1 MNCNF
6 LQKTM
11 KKTTQM
17 KKSLLQAL
25 QLKLKLIYLL
35 DWRRNLESQQ
45 AMKLIGHQHQ
55 TMKVKSYLIK
65 KYGKQSLFYQVEK
78 KLNSLVISSLLTTK
92 FLRSEPI
99 ALCFPSSLEEWRKK
113 KKHTEERK
121 GRKPIRYSGK
131 TDSTCDV
138 DIPDISEKAKD
149 SSWDSLNHQI
159 KEDSDVFGKYP
170 KVCNSSRLLNLN
182 DHLALPGHQASFPLC
197 EVS

>member
-55 TMKVKSYLIK
+55 TMKVKYLIK
-65 KYGKQSLFYQVEK
+65 KYGKQSLFFQVEK
-78 KLNSLVISSLLTTK
+78 KLNSLVISSLLSTK

-113 KKHTEERK
+113 KHTED
-121 GRKPIRYSGK
+121 GRGENHKIQWENRLNMWCGYSR
-131 TDSTCDV
+131 
-138 DIPDISEKAKD
+138 
-149 SSWDSLNHQI
+149 HQWESQRFQLGFI
-159 KEDSDVFGKYP
+159 EPSDQRRQWCVW
-170 KVCNSSRLLNLN
+170 
-182 DHLALPGHQASFPLC
+182 
-197 EVS
+197 